1 MRLPP
6 HLFISYS
13 QRDGDAASALLD
25 LFETAGVRCFLAEK
39 SIAAGKEWDQE
50 IRDAIRRSERMLV
63 LITPQSR
70 ESVWVAAEVGAA
82 WILDMAVIPALQGVD
97 PNELRGPIS
106 KYHGRKIETPQQVNS
121 LIDEIRATHPGRPAF
136 IAPTVAQAPHEEFT
150 ASADWQ
156 DLLKIGQW
164 QYLAHPAA
172 ITGEGMYRY
181 LLSHNIYGPAPFRI
195 HCRISFLSLR
205 PKNSLDAVNAGIVLG
220 WTVRGIARSYYHL
233 AFSGTEVFFEL
244 IGSNGRDECVD
255 FRHLSP
261 KVRFNLAARKP
272 YEFEIRAYPDRLELV
287 HAGREVLTVALAFGP
302 LVGRVGLRP
311 WRSTIQCHQFD
322 VAADVET

>member
-1 MRLPP
+1 MRKPP

-25 LFETAGVRCFLAEK
+25 LFETAGISCFLAEK
-39 SIAAGKEWDQE
+39 SIGAGKEWDQE
-50 IRDAIRRSERMLV
+50 IRNAIRQSERMLV

-70 ESVWVAAEVGAA
+70 ESVWVAAEIGAA

-97 PNELRGPIS
+97 PGELHGPIS
-106 KYHGRKIETPQQVNS
+106 KYHGRRIETPQQVAS
-121 LIDEIRATHPGRPAF
+121 LIDEICASRPGGSKFIPRA
-136 IAPTVAQAPHEEFT
+136 APQTPREEFT

-156 DLLKIGQW
+156 ELLRIGQW
-164 QYLAHPAA
+164 QYESHPAV

-195 HCRISFLSLR
+195 DCRISFLSLR

-233 AFSGTEVFFEL
+233 AFSGTDVFFEL
-244 IGSNGRDECVD
+244 IGSNGRDEYVD

-261 KVRFNLAARKP
+261 KVRFKLAIGKT
-272 YEFEIRAYPDRLELV
+272 YEFQVRALPDHLELV
-287 HAGREVLTVALAFGP
+287 HEGQEILTVALPFGP

-322 VAADVET
+322 VAAEAEI